1 MRPIHYIAIVAAI
14 ILAASIYFLGNTV
27 PPKKKTDNVA
37 TTGHEQGAQHAEPAS
52 FDTLLV
58 AARKQLTQH
67 GKDEVHKIEDSIA
80 KSNDGAASAPLYR
93 SLALVWQEHKQFPI
107 AAYYYAQEAK
117 LENSEKKLNFAAQ
130 LFLDLARKSHDEAEQ
145 AWEGQMAI
153 EGFKAALAINPNNDT
168 TNLNLAECYIGTGQT
183 MQGVVILRDLT
194 IKNPDN
200 AAANLLLGQQ
210 GIVSGQFDKA
220 IARFEKVLKVEP
232 KNVEAILGQAEA
244 YKNKGD
250 KAKAIELLEQSKK
263 VMNNPA
269 FSKDIDQ
276 YINTFK

>member
-1 MRPIHYIAIVAAI
+1 MRPVHYITIGAALL
-14 ILAASIYFLGNTV
+14 LAASLYFFGNTI
-27 PPKKKTDNVA
+27 PPKTKPDTA
-37 TTGHEQGAQHAEPAS
+37 TAAGHEQGTQHAAPAS

-58 AARKQLTQH
+58 AARATLPKH
-67 GKDEVHKIEDSIA
+67 GREEVKLLEDSIA
-80 KSNDGAASAPLYR
+80 NTTKDAKAAPLYR
-93 SLALVWQEHKQFPI
+93 RLAIAWQEHKQFPI
-107 AAYYYAQEAK
+107 AAFYYAQEGK

-130 LFLDLARKSHDEAEQ
+130 LFLDLARKSQNEAEQ

-153 EGFKAALAINPNNDT
+153 EGFKAALAINPDNDT
-168 TNLNLAECYIGTGQT
+168 TKLNLAECYIGTGET

-194 IKNPDN
+194 IKNPNN
-200 AAANLLLGQQ
+200 APANLLLGQQ

-220 IARFEKVLKVEP
+220 IARFDKVLKVEP
-232 KNVEAILGQAEA
+232 KNIEAILGMAEA

>member
-1 MRPIHYIAIVAAI
+1 
-14 ILAASIYFLGNTV
+14 
-27 PPKKKTDNVA
+27 
-37 TTGHEQGAQHAEPAS
+37 
-52 FDTLLV
+52 
-58 AARKQLTQH
+58 
-67 GKDEVHKIEDSIA
+67 
-80 KSNDGAASAPLYR
+80 
-93 SLALVWQEHKQFPI
+93 
-107 AAYYYAQEAK
+107 
-117 LENSEKKLNFAAQ
+117 
-130 LFLDLARKSHDEAEQ
+130 LFLDLARKSHNEAEQ

-244 YKNKGD
+244 YKNKGN